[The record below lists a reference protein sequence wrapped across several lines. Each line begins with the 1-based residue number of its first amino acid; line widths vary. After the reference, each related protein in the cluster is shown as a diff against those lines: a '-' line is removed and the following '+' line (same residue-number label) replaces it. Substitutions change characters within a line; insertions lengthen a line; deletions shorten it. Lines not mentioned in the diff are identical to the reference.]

1 MNIDAKPCQISELMP
16 VEGKIKFNIPDY
28 QRKYWNFNQWY
39 PNWKWRILFGEYYI
53 HYKQRW

>member
-28 QRKYWNFNQWY
+28 QRNYS
-39 PNWKWRILFGEYYI
+39 
-53 HYKQRW
+53 